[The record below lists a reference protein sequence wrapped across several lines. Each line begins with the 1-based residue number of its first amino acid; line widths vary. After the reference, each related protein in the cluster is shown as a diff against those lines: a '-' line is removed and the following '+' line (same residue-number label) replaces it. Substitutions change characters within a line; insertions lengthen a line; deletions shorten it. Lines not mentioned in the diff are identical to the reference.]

1 MPSEKPWTSSSALPR
16 NWILTKIM
24 PPDCL
29 AWQPGDVFVCGGF
42 DGYGMTRRNVVY
54 LPIYSRFQSTCH
66 IRGMTLREARQIQDS
81 RISIHMPHTW
91 HDAICMVGMSGRL
104 SISIHMPHTWHD
116 ARQTAGPMS
125 ISSFQSTCHIRGMTG
140 CSAAEA
146 GGSTFQSTCHIRGMT
161 AAFLCLYS
169 KGGVFQSTCHIR
181 GMTAKSTQ
189 TEKALKISIHMPHT
203 WHDFQTASG
212 GTDGHDFN
220 PHATYVA

>member
-1 MPSEKPWTSSSALPR
+1 MFWSYPADKP
-16 NWILTKIM
+16 
-24 PPDCL
+24 
-29 AWQPGDVFVCGGF
+29 
-42 DGYGMTRRNVVY
+42 
-54 LPIYSRFQSTCH
+54 FQSTCH
-66 IRGMTLREARQIQDS
+66 IRGMTIIARIDKIRR

-161 AAFLCLYS
+161 SAPPYS
-169 KGGVFQSTCHIR
+169 DSRKAFQSTCHIR
-181 GMTAKSTQ
+181 GMTASAVQARKNSV
-189 TEKALKISIHMPHT
+189 ISIHMPHT
-203 WHDFQTASG
+203 WHDG
-212 GTDGHDFN
+212 GFF
-220 PHATYVA
+220 VSI